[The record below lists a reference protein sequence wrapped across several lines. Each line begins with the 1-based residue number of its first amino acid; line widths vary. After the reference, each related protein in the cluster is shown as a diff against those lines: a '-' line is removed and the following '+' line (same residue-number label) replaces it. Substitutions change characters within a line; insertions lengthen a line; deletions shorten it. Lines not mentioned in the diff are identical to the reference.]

1 MIDEYYRPKTLTE
14 ALEILQKKAPA
25 AKILA
30 GGTSLRKWRGQNL
43 AVVDLQGLGLDQIE
57 SRQTDIV
64 LGAMVTLDQ
73 LARLATISNALR
85 KAIELQATFNQRQ
98 LATIAGSLVAADGQ
112 STLATAML
120 ALNARF
126 RLFPSQ
132 NELTYG
138 EVLAFGNEAIMGQ
151 IITEVVIPTQ
161 VQLAFEYVGRTP
173 ADLPLVCVALAR
185 WNSGRIRLA
194 LGGWGKAPL
203 LVLDG
208 SGREAAPLAARSAY
222 SQAGDEW
229 ASAAYRA
236 EMAAL
241 LAKRCLDELDHST
254 V

>member
-14 ALEILQKKAPA
+14 ALEILQKKEPA

-30 GGTSLRKWRGQNL
+30 GGTTLRKWREQNL
-43 AVVDLQGLGLDQIE
+43 AVVDLQGLGLDQIDY
-57 SRQTDIV
+57 RQTDTV
-64 LGAMVTLDQ
+64 FGAMVTLDK
-73 LARLATISNALR
+73 LARLSTIPSALR
-85 KAIELQATFNQRQ
+85 TAIELQATFNQRQ
-98 LATIAGSLVAADGQ
+98 VATIAGSLVAADGQ

-120 ALNARF
+120 ALNARLH
-126 RLFPSQ
+126 LFPSQ
-132 NELTYG
+132 NELAYG
-138 EVLAFGNEAIMGQ
+138 EVLALRKEALAGQ
-151 IITEVVIPTQ
+151 IITEVLIPTQ
-161 VQLAFEYVGRTP
+161 VQLAFEYVARTP

-194 LGGWGKAPL
+194 LGGWGKAPV

-208 SGREAAPLAARSAY
+208 VGSQAVPLAARSAY

-241 LAKRCLDELDHST
+241 LATRCLDALDHST
-254 V
+254 K